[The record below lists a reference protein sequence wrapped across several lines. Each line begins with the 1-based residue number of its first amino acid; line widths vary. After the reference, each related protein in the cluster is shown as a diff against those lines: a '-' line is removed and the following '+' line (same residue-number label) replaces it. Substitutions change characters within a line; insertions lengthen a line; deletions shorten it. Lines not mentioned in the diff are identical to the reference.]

1 MTLARRLSAAGIAAL
16 FGGLSAC
23 AVPLNTVTLDEVSGP
38 AEYPPPGFAGQQ
50 YVDSSGCVFM
60 RAGYAGQTR
69 WVPRVRRD
77 RTVICGQKPTFGAAP
92 AAAG

>member
-1 MTLARRLSAAGIAAL
+1 MNVARRLSSAGIAAL
-16 FGGLSAC
+16 FAGLSAC
-23 AVPLNTVTLDEVSGP
+23 AVTLDAVDGP

-77 RTVICGQKPTFGAAP
+77 RTVICGQNPTFGAAP